1 MGPGFLDTF
10 FWPADEMEFR
20 ILTKTEESM
29 QELLSSSS
37 STKTHHHHQH
47 TTPQPPPPKLPSI
60 RSSKSERYTN
70 RSGAFYPT
78 RFSHK
83 EPDFSHK
90 ESVVDSKTSEFAET
104 IRESR
109 FKRRALSM
117 RVLNFR
123 KNSGRVSPS
132 SNAQPV
138 RFGVGSAKS
147 LRLLC

>member
-1 MGPGFLDTF
+1 MYNPERCCEKFGPGKEFNESHLVHC
-10 FWPADEMEFR
+10 DE
-20 ILTKTEESM
+20 
-29 QELLSSSS
+29 
-37 STKTHHHHQH
+37 
-47 TTPQPPPPKLPSI
+47 
-60 RSSKSERYTN
+60 N
-70 RSGAFYPT
+70 
-78 RFSHK
+78 
-83 EPDFSHK
+83 
-90 ESVVDSKTSEFAET
+90 VDSKTSEFAET